1 MSAEESRKTVILV
14 HLQSDLG
21 KCAIYA
27 GAGGEKQWF
36 IKDEVSTS
44 AGSYQGSS
52 GDQVWD

>member
-1 MSAEESRKTVILV
+1 
-14 HLQSDLG
+14 LG

-44 AGSYQGSS
+44 SWGNQGSS
-52 GDQVWD
+52 GDEIWD

>member
-27 GAGGEKQWF
+27 GASGEKQWF

-44 AGSYQGSS
+44 AGSHQGSS
-52 GDQVWD
+52 GDEIRD